1 MFPETHPARLVPGT
15 AKTVRTT
22 AQLVK
27 HLVHRAPLGAAVC
40 ETLSCDGA
48 NKAVFCVGHVFDD
61 DDGDV
66 EDSAE
71 NDGTGVLEGTA
82 DWPYPAPPKSAPQ
95 KGPFRLG

>member
-15 AKTVRTT
+15 AKTVRST
-22 AQLVK
+22 VSSGYF
-27 HLVHRAPLGAAVC
+27 LGVN
-40 ETLSCDGA
+40 TIGGTGGGA

-61 DDGDV
+61 DNGDV

-95 KGPFRLG
+95 KGPFRLT